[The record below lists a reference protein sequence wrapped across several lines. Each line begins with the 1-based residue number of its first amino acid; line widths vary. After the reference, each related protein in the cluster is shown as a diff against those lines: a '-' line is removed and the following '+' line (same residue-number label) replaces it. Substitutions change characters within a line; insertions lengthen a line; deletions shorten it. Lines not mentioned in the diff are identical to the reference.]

1 MLRKYT
7 FFENALKKRE
17 EQRLF
22 QQDRCVSLEGPR
34 EGIDFTSDDYLGLL
48 SHPYVKKQTI
58 KNVLKWGIGSTHIRM
73 ISDQSTVKNCLE
85 ERLATLTGREA
96 ALLFPSP
103 LSALHTL
110 ISATVRK
117 DTLVFIDRFNH
128 TPLSQAT
135 KGKAIKYEHNDMKG
149 LRLLLEKNQQAPSKV
164 ILTES
169 LFAFEGDLFHLRP
182 LVELATEFD
191 ALLIVDETHAI
202 GPCGKGGMGITAHR
216 KGIDCS
222 IGSFGKGFG
231 AFLSCSH
238 LIKDY
243 LLNFSPGNTEP
254 LPPTMLG
261 AIEGMLDL
269 LPDMEV
275 ERKKLKQRG
284 IDLRATLHSLGFQTA
299 LSSTHIIPLMLGT
312 EEEVD
317 RAALLLASHQIF
329 TTPLKPPQVPIGKA
343 RLRLMLTL
351 AHTDEHIRTL
361 INLLSN
367 K

>member
-7 FFENALKKRE
+7 FFENALKKKD

-22 QQDRCVSLEGPR
+22 QQDRCLSLEASRP
-34 EGIDFTSDDYLGLL
+34 GIDFTSDDYLGLL

-58 KNVLKWGIGSTHIRM
+58 KNVLKWGIGSTHTNI
-73 ISDQSTVKNCLE
+73 ISDQSQAKLHLE

-96 ALLFPSP
+96 ALLFPTTMAA
-103 LSALHTL
+103 LSTL
-110 ISATVRK
+110 LTAIIRK
-117 DTLVFIDRFNH
+117 DTLVLIDRFSH
-128 TPLSQAT
+128 TALSQSIKSNAL
-135 KGKAIKYEHNDMKG
+135 KYEHNDMKG
-149 LRLLLEKNQQAPSKV
+149 LRTLLEKNHGAPSKV

-169 LFAFEGDLFHLRP
+169 VFAFEGDQFHLRP

-222 IGSFGKGFG
+222 IGSFGRGFG
-231 AFLSCSH
+231 AFLSCSQ
-238 LIKDY
+238 LIKEY
-243 LLNFSPGNTEP
+243 LLNFALHTVES

-269 LPDMEV
+269 LPDMEN
-275 ERKKLKQRG
+275 ERKKLKQKG
-284 IDLRATLHSLGFQTA
+284 IDLRATLQSLGFQTA
-299 LSSTHIIPLMLGT
+299 LSSTHIIPLILGR

-317 RAALLLASHQIF
+317 HAVNLLAEHQIF
-329 TTPLKPPQVPIGKA
+329 TTPLKPPQVPMGKS

-351 AHTDEHIRTL
+351 AHTEEHIQAL
-361 INLLSN
+361 VNLLI
-367 K
+367 